1 MNRKKKIAA
10 ILLTAALGLALSA
23 CGGASRGSAG
33 VPSATSAAEP
43 EQTASSSAPTT
54 SAKPA
59 ADGSTLVVYFSCTGN
74 TKAAAQ
80 TIAKAANGTLYEIT
94 PAQPYTDA
102 DLDYND
108 DKSRTTI
115 EQSDSSARPE
125 ISGSVENWE
134 QYDTVFLGYPIWW
147 GTAPRILDRF
157 VESYDFTGKT
167 VIPFCTSA
175 ASDIGSSGAD
185 LKELAAGK
193 GNWLDG
199 KRLTADVSE
208 ADIAAWL
215 KELASADRQRQRMGK
230 ESTWLKFKM

>member
-1 MNRKKKIAA
+1 MNRKKKTAA

-23 CGGASRGSAG
+23 CGSASHESAG
-33 VPSATSAAEP
+33 VPSAASAVES
-43 EQTASSSAPTT
+43 EASSSVPTT
-54 SAKPA
+54 SAEPA
-59 ADGSTLVVYFSCTGN
+59 ADGETLVVYFSCTGN

-80 TIAKAANGTLYEIT
+80 TIATAANGTLYEIT

-108 DKSRTTI
+108 DKSRTTV
-115 EQSDSSARPE
+115 EQNDSSARPE
-125 ISGSVENWE
+125 ISGSVENWA

-147 GTAPRILDRF
+147 GTAPRILDTF

-175 ASDIGSSGAD
+175 ASGIGSSGAD

-193 GNWLDG
+193 GIWLDG

-208 ADIAAWL
+208 ADISAWL
-215 KELASADRQRQRMGK
+215 TELGVG
-230 ESTWLKFKM
+230 

>member
-1 MNRKKKIAA
+1 MNRKKKTAA

-33 VPSATSAAEP
+33 VPSAASAVES
-43 EQTASSSAPTT
+43 EQTASFSVTTAP
-54 SAKPA
+54 AEPA
-59 ADGSTLVVYFSCTGN
+59 AGGGTLVVYFSCTGN

-80 TIAKAANGTLYEIT
+80 TIAEAANGTLYEIT

-115 EQSDSSARPE
+115 EQNDSSARPE
-125 ISGSVENWE
+125 INGRVENWA

-147 GTAPRILDRF
+147 GTAPRILDTF
-157 VESYDFTGKT
+157 VESYDFTGKA

-175 ASDIGSSGAD
+175 ASSIGSSGAE

-193 GNWLDG
+193 GTWLDG

-208 ADIAAWL
+208 ADISSWL
-215 KELASADRQRQRMGK
+215 TELGVG
-230 ESTWLKFKM
+230 

>member
-1 MNRKKKIAA
+1 MNRKKKTAA

-23 CGGASRGSAG
+23 CGGASRESAG
-33 VPSATSAAEP
+33 VPSAASAAES
-43 EQTASSSAPTT
+43 EASSSVPTA
-54 SAKPA
+54 SAEPA
-59 ADGSTLVVYFSCTGN
+59 AGGGTLVVYFSCTGN

-80 TIAKAANGTLYEIT
+80 TIAEAANGTLYEIT

-115 EQSDSSARPE
+115 EQNDSSARPE
-125 ISGSVENWE
+125 INGRVENWA

-147 GTAPRILDRF
+147 GTAPRILDTF
-157 VESYDFTGKT
+157 VESYDFTGKA

-175 ASDIGSSGAD
+175 ASSIGSSGAE

-193 GNWLDG
+193 GTWLDG

-208 ADIAAWL
+208 ADVAAWL
-215 KELASADRQRQRMGK
+215 KELGVG
-230 ESTWLKFKM
+230 

>member
-1 MNRKKKIAA
+1 MNRKKKTAA
-10 ILLTAALGLALSA
+10 ILLTAALGLTLSA
-23 CGGASRGSAG
+23 CGGLSRESAG
-33 VPSATSAAEP
+33 VPSAASAAES
-43 EQTASSSAPTT
+43 EASSSMPTT
-54 SAKPA
+54 SAEPA
-59 ADGSTLVVYFSCTGN
+59 ADGGTLVVYFSCTGN

-80 TIAKAANGTLYEIT
+80 TIANASNGALYEIT

-108 DKSRTTI
+108 DKSRTTV
-115 EQSDSSARPE
+115 EQNDSSARPE
-125 ISGSVENWE
+125 ISGSVKNWE

-147 GTAPRILDRF
+147 GTAPRILDTF
-157 VESYDFTGKT
+157 VESYDFTGKA

-175 ASDIGSSGAD
+175 ASSIGSSGAE

-193 GNWLDG
+193 GTWLDG

-215 KELASADRQRQRMGK
+215 KELGVG
-230 ESTWLKFKM
+230 

>member
-1 MNRKKKIAA
+1 MNRKKKTAA

-23 CGGASRGSAG
+23 CGSASRESAG
-33 VPSATSAAEP
+33 VPSAASAMESEAG
-43 EQTASSSAPTT
+43 SSAPTA
-54 SAKPA
+54 SAEPA
-59 ADGSTLVVYFSCTGN
+59 AGGGTLVVYFSCTGN

-80 TIAKAANGTLYEIT
+80 AIATAANGTLYEIT

-115 EQSDSSARPE
+115 EQNDSSARPE

-147 GTAPRILDRF
+147 GTAPRILDTF

-193 GNWLDG
+193 GTWLDG

-208 ADIAAWL
+208 ADVSSWL
-215 KELASADRQRQRMGK
+215 TELGVG
-230 ESTWLKFKM
+230 

>member
-1 MNRKKKIAA
+1 MNRKGKIAA

-23 CGGASRGSAG
+23 CGGVSRGSAG
-33 VPSATSAAEP
+33 VPSAVSAVES
-43 EQTASSSAPTT
+43 EASSSVPTT
-54 SAKPA
+54 SAEPA
-59 ADGSTLVVYFSCTGN
+59 AGGGTLVVYFSCTGN

-80 TIAKAANGTLYEIT
+80 TIAGAANGTLYEIT

-108 DKSRTTI
+108 NKSRTTI
-115 EQSDSSARPE
+115 EQNDSSARPE

-147 GTAPRILDRF
+147 GTAPRILDTF

-175 ASDIGSSGAD
+175 ASDLGSSGAD
-185 LKELAAGK
+185 LKKLAAGA
-193 GNWLDG
+193 GTWLDG

-208 ADIAAWL
+208 ADVAAWL
-215 KELASADRQRQRMGK
+215 KELGVG
-230 ESTWLKFKM
+230 